1 MNDSVKDKLESVESS
16 SKEIEEAVDRIIN
29 IYCLDLDTY
38 VDTINACLQEK
49 DDILDEELD
58 DFVLNLSTL
67 IYYVNTGAEQMGIRD
82 DVSKTA
88 YKAAY
93 NSARSMIEK
102 GTVADKN
109 TQAELESLEDHIVN
123 VIYNKSYK
131 LLKAKT
137 ESAQEL
143 LASCK
148 KVMSR
153 RLAEI
158 EITRQDVRR

>member
-1 MNDSVKDKLESVESS
+1 MNEEKVNA
-16 SKEIEEAVDRIIN
+16 IEENSRVIQKAVDEIISPYCKELDDYVDIIN
-29 IYCLDLDTY
+29 R
-38 VDTINACLQEK
+38 CLQA
-49 DDILDEELD
+49 DDVSDDELD

-67 IYYVNTGAEQMGIRD
+67 IYYIHTGAEKMGIRD

-88 YKAAY
+88 YKEAY
-93 NSARSMIEK
+93 NSARSMIQT

-109 TQAELESLEDHIVN
+109 TQAELQSLEDHIVN

-131 LLKAKT
+131 LLKAKA

-143 LASCK
+143 LSSCK

-153 RLAEI
+153 RLAES
-158 EITRQDVRR
+158 ELARTDVRR